1 MFICVTGSPRLNATS
16 EYVASGLRDRTGTN
30 NARVLFIICV
40 PELLG
45 RLLFHF
51 DLDVVLLDMILS
63 QNELAWI
70 LDEYAG
76 VGLFNHIVYYTGC

>member
-1 MFICVTGSPRLNATS
+1 MPRLKATS
-16 EYVASGLRDRTGTN
+16 EYIASGLRDRTGAN
-30 NARVLFIICV
+30 NARILFIICV

-63 QNELAWI
+63 QNELTRI
-70 LDEYAG
+70 LDKYAC